1 MPSYMSGMFAELFP
15 SAPKKVGGAKRDK
28 SKAKATKKSRKKNR
42 K

>member
-1 MPSYMSGMFAELFP
+1 MPNYLGDVFAQLFP
-15 SAPKKVGGAKRDK
+15 SAPKKVGGTKRDK